1 MLNRADFQIA
11 SNKTHFEEQVDD
23 IKEDPKAIDG
33 DDLAQEIWLAN
44 TFGSGNGLRVVML
57 DVMRVCVPVIM
68 IFREWMS
75 VSWGRKMSWSNFE
88 INK

>member
-1 MLNRADFQIA
+1 MLNRAAFQIA
-11 SNKTHFEEQVDD
+11 SDKTHFKEQVDD

-44 TFGSGNGLRVVML
+44 TFDSSNGLGVVML

-68 IFREWMS
+68 IFRE
-75 VSWGRKMSWSNFE
+75 
-88 INK
+88 